1 MENEIELKLIAS
13 PQFAQFLSQEI
24 SNFTILAQKNV
35 FYAIVTTTPWS
46 NFSPKIKWDCG
57 CVSKMTPLL

>member
-35 FYAIVTTTPWS
+35 FLRNCYYDTLEQFFAQNKNGTAGAS
-46 NFSPKIKWDCG
+46 AR
-57 CVSKMTPLL
+57 